1 MNASKYRL
9 TSAELNEL
17 VQMLDDVPFS
27 SEQETKIL
35 ECIQQLDSR
44 LSSNFR
50 SLRYLTNSLNE
61 MKRLVKFLLFD
72 LQATRR
78 ERDALKKSQKY
89 E

>member
-35 ECIQQLDSR
+35 ECIQQLDSC